1 MKKVVT
7 ERPRWGSDHKN
18 RDNLKIRKNIIVIE
32 EDGEISDTT
41 TPGGKFSTRAKYYER
56 KSFSDLLGPL
66 KSYLKS
72 QVDRPWDIVWSEISQ
87 NLPASGVLN
96 IHIRDHIE
104 DFVTL
109 DVEKIDG
116 VFFNTDG
123 DAICYPEFIVHNG
136 ILKLLPDSKKY
147 KDKVFKVKDKKR
159 KNKYPLGK
167 KYSIINSITWDGDFG
182 KISMSH
188 SYGKPPEFVSFTLVR
203 ITSECADISFGE
215 ESFFTAVQSA
225 FGESFNMRMKM
236 KIINNF
242 HKEVTAKSSI
252 FKVEDSFYK
261 YVWSAK
267 FMAADISLPNNF
279 LV

>member
-1 MKKVVT
+1 MRSDMKKVVT
-7 ERPRWGSDHKN
+7 ERPRWGSSHKN
-18 RDNLKIRKNIIVIE
+18 IDNLNIRKSAITIE
-32 EDGEISDTT
+32 EDGEVSDNTIS
-41 TPGGKFSTRAKYYER
+41 GGKFSTRAKYYGR

-72 QVDRPWDIVWSEISQ
+72 QVGRPWDIVWSEVSQ

-116 VFFNTDG
+116 VFFNSKG
-123 DAICYPEFIVHNG
+123 NAITYPEFIVYNG
-136 ILKLLPDSKKY
+136 ILRLLPDSKKY
-147 KDKVFKVKDKKR
+147 REKISKITDNRR
-159 KNKYPLGK
+159 KNTYPLGK
-167 KYSIINSITWDGDFG
+167 KYNIINSITWNGDSG
-182 KISMSH
+182 TISMSR
-188 SYGKPPEFVSFTLVR
+188 SYGQSPGVVKFSLTTTPSDY
-203 ITSECADISFGE
+203 ADFSFGE

-225 FGESFNMRMKM
+225 FGESFNMKMKM

-242 HKEVTAKSSI
+242 HNDVTSKNSE

-261 YVWSAK
+261 YVWDAK
-267 FMAADISLPNNF
+267 FIPEVILTS
-279 LV
+279 